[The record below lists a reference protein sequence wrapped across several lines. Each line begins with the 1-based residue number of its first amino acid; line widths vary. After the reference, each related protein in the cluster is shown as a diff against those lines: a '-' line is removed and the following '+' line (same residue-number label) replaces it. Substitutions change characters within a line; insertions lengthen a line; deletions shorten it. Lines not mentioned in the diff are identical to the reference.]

1 MMNRLFNKS
10 YWYRSVDSSTGLY
23 FMSGP
28 ITVSLFCDAETLH
41 RKALIELSK
50 EYLEMKKTGIDL
62 PDFEDIKIEDIHR
75 L

>member
-1 MMNRLFNKS
+1 
-10 YWYRSVDSSTGLY
+10 
-23 FMSGP
+23 MSGP

-41 RKALIELSK
+41 RKALIELNK
-50 EYLEMKKTGIDL
+50 EYLEMKKTSIDL